1 MNEKKFDD
9 IIKGKMDNLMAGDG
23 EESWSAFESKW
34 DAASENTD
42 IDTQTFDRLIKN
54 KVIGHNQA
62 YHTNHWHQMKEHL
75 KTIEDR
81 KNTVLITKTLE
92 FAAIFLIVFT
102 FSHLSDLINFDKH
115 HPKSQKDQYAQ
126 IQSNKST
133 EKSIQKT
140 GIDFE
145 NKRQNS
151 FDKKIKVQ
159 NVLKQDTPE
168 KLIPHFFVSDN
179 KTSSS
184 IPFDKLDMDPRMAII
199 ALQQE
204 ETESIRTSQT
214 AGLDDVTSLE
224 KDIEENRLL
233 NSVASLLKR
242 DAIKPE
248 SEMAMIFP
256 MKISHSVPSTTF
268 GIAAY
273 ASGDINLINTPF
285 DKLYSLASYNKEALN
300 NSYGVNFSAKK
311 SYVELETGLGYAHRE
326 YQPKLVTEAYGQF
339 ADHYFEKSLKKISY
353 DIANIPLNFKFHFIN
368 QSNWSAYLMA
378 GAALNL
384 ILNAKYDINETLRQG
399 KLPAGRFA
407 PEQARLDEKPFITG
421 ILNGDNFKDNYFAS
435 IGFGF
440 GIEKKILGNTSI
452 YIQPSYQRQILSSD
466 IGIGPNKDKIH
477 TSSLQ
482 FGVKTIIN

>member
-9 IIKGKMDNLMAGDG
+9 IIKGKMDNLITGDSD
-23 EESWSAFESKW
+23 ESWSAFESKW
-34 DAASENTD
+34 NAASVNADLEVRD
-42 IDTQTFDRLIKN
+42 FDSLIKN
-54 KVIGHNQA
+54 KIVTHNQHYNA
-62 YHTNHWHQMKEHL
+62 NHWHQMKEHL

-81 KNTVLITKTLE
+81 KNTVFITKTLE

-102 FSHLSDLINFDKH
+102 FSHLSNLINFDK
-115 HPKSQKDQYAQ
+115 PETTSQNDQYAN
-126 IQSNKST
+126 IQSNKT
-133 EKSIQKT
+133 IEKLGQKPVVN
-140 GIDFE
+140 FE
-145 NKRQNS
+145 NNQRNS
-151 FDKKIKVQ
+151 FGTKIKVQ
-159 NVLKQDTPE
+159 NSSNQNIPE
-168 KLIPHFFVSDN
+168 KTNPDFFVADYE
-179 KTSSS
+179 TSSS
-184 IPFDKLDMDPRMAII
+184 NDFDKLDMDPRMAII
-199 ALQQE
+199 TLQQE
-204 ETESIRTSQT
+204 ETKSILNTESSE
-214 AGLDDVTSLE
+214 LDEVKPIE
-224 KDIEENRLL
+224 KVVDDNGLL
-233 NSVASLLKR
+233 NSVVLLPGR
-242 DAIKPE
+242 DDIKPE

-256 MKISHSVPSTTF
+256 MKLSHSDPSTKF

-311 SYVELETGLGYAHRE
+311 SNLELETGLGYAQRQ

-353 DIANIPLNFKFHFIN
+353 DIANIPVNFKFHFVN

-399 KLPAGRFA
+399 KPPVGRFT

-452 YIQPSYQRQILSSD
+452 YVQPSYQRQILSDD